1 MPAYSYSAIDPNG
14 LKKKGLLSAQSERE
28 SRKLI
33 KELNLTPI
41 NVSETNGNLSRISR
55 VKTKDIVI
63 STLVEK
69 SQIWEWHRGQISP
82 LRSK

>member
-28 SRKLI
+28 ARKLI

-55 VKTKDIVI
+55 VKNKRYCHNNSADGYIA
-63 STLVEK
+63 
-69 SQIWEWHRGQISP
+69 
-82 LRSK
+82 RS